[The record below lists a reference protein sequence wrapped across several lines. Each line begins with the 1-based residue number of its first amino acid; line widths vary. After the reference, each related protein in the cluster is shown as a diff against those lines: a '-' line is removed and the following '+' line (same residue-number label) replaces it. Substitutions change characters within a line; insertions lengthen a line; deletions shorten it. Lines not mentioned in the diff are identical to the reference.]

1 MRDRFTLYARGGEG
15 GSGCSSVRRSRADR
29 YGKPDGTIP
38 NFDNTELLNYI
49 PNL

>member
-29 YGKPDGTIP
+29 YGKPDGTILILLP
-38 NFDNTELLNYI
+38 IDN
-49 PNL
+49 